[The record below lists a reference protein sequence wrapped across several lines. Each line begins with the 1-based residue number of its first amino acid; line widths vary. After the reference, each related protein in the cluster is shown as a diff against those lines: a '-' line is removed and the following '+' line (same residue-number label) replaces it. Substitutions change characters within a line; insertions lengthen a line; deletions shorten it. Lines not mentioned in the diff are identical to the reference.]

1 MLYQIKKKSQQGAA
15 LIFIAIILALTITAY
30 AIKSYNSVELQ
41 SQAELATG
49 RALSEAKTAIL
60 GWSVTRNNPGQLPC
74 PEDITKIG
82 ELTEGVEQGSCTLPA
97 IGRLPWK
104 TLGIGDIRDG
114 HGDKLWY
121 AISNGFRIKP
131 INSST
136 LAQLS
141 VDGNSN
147 AAVAIVFSSGTPI
160 NGQSRAVVTSTSP
173 PDVSQYLEL
182 DNNNGDANFVTTGAE
197 NLFNDRLLTISH
209 AELFGLVSKR
219 ILRTIRGD
227 TTEGLIHFYNTQTHY
242 PYADTNN
249 DGVANDTELIGNPS
263 YQAGTDS
270 ITFVV
275 STKKM
280 LLDNEWM
287 PLITYTVDSTQQKV
301 ALSLNGYNIGV
312 EP

>member
-1 MLYQIKKKSQQGAA
+1 MLHRLKKSTQKGAA
-15 LIFIAIILALTITAY
+15 LIFIAVLLALAVTAY
-30 AIKSYNSVELQ
+30 TIKSYNSVELQ
-41 SQAELATG
+41 SQAELTTG
-49 RALSEAKTAIL
+49 QALSEAKTAIL

-74 PEDITKIG
+74 PEDTSKIG
-82 ELTEGVEQGSCTLPA
+82 ELTEGQAQTSCTLPA

-121 AISNGFRIKP
+121 AISNGFRVKP

-141 VDGNSN
+141 VDGTPN

-160 NGQSRAVVTSTSP
+160 NGQNRAVATSTSP

-182 DNNNGDANFVTTGAE
+182 DNNNGDTNFITTGAA

-227 TTEGLIHFYNTQTHY
+227 TTEGLVNFYNTHTYY
-242 PYADTNN
+242 PYADTDN
-249 DGVANDTELIGNPS
+249 DGIANIPELIGQPS
-263 YQAGTDS
+263 YEAGPNS
-270 ITFVV
+270 IYFVPM
-275 STKKM
+275 TEDM
-280 LLDNEWM
+280 LNGNEWM

-301 ALSLNGYNIGV
+301 VLSLNGYNIGV
-312 EP
+312 DP